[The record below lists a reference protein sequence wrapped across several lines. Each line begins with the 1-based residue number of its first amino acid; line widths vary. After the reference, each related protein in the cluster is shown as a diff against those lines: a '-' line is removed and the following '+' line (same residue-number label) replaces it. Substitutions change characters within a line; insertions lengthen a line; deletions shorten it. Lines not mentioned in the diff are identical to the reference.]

1 MVGYNKRFNVIV
13 AGVGGMG
20 SATCYHLAKRGL
32 RVLGL
37 EKNDIPNEAGSS
49 HGYSRIIRLAYYE
62 HPSYVMLLKRAYEL
76 WDEIEQLTGEKIF
89 HRTGSID
96 AGPADSWVFKG
107 SHQSVVEHGISHEV
121 LSGIDLAKKF
131 PGYQL
136 PQDHMA
142 LYQEDGGFIIPE
154 RATVN
159 FVEAAHH
166 YGAEIHGREEVLEYH
181 PTPEGGVK
189 VITNRGEYEA
199 DRLVITAGAWNGGLV
214 PMLQGLAVPERQ
226 ALAWF
231 QPERPELFQTHNFP
245 VFNLL
250 VEEGRYYGFPM
261 HGIPGFKIGLYHHF
275 KEHGVPESFNW
286 EADLV
291 DEDAL
296 REAVDRYFPMA
307 SGPTMSLKVCMFTNS
322 PDGHFIIGHVP
333 GMEQVYF
340 AAGFTGHGYKFAS
353 VMGEIMADLSDR
365 GYTRHDISL
374 FDPERF
380 SAGGSIQTMAEKEPF
395 RRHKYDAQD
404 RIIMRRDRLMQEY
417 GYGRGSHGGRSAHGR
432 AIHPNRGSLNNRH
445 RRGHTGR
452 GMIGGGRRGGFGA
465 GRYGGQHR
473 GRYGMNGRGGQQG
486 GFRGG
491 SGSRYGRG
499 GYGDTTDPWYW
510 KSKDIDPNW

>member
-1 MVGYNKRFNVIV
+1 MVGYSKRFNVIV

-20 SATCYHLAKRGL
+20 SATCYHLAKRGQ

-37 EKNDIPNEAGSS
+37 EKHDIPHDLGSS
-49 HGYSRIIRLAYYE
+49 HGYTRIIRLAYYE

-76 WDEIEQLTGEKIF
+76 WEEIEQLTGEKIF
-89 HRTGSID
+89 YRTGSID

-107 SHQSVVEHGISHEV
+107 SFQSVIEHGIDHEV
-121 LSGIDLAKKF
+121 LTGIELAKRF

-136 PQDHMA
+136 PFDHMA
-142 LYQEDGGFIIPE
+142 LYQKDGGFIVPE
-154 RATVN
+154 RATIN

-166 YGAEIHGREEVLEYH
+166 YGAEIHGREEVLAYQ

-189 VITNRGEYEA
+189 VFTNRSEYEA
-199 DRLVITAGAWNGGLV
+199 DRLVITAGAWNADLV
-214 PMLQGLAVPERQ
+214 PMLNGLATPERQ

-231 QPERPELFQTHNFP
+231 QPERPEQFQLDNFP

-250 VEEGRYYGFPM
+250 VEEGRYYGFPIY
-261 HGIPGFKIGLYHHF
+261 GVPGFKIGLYHHF

-286 EADLV
+286 DADLV

-322 PDGHFIIGHVP
+322 PDGHFVIGHVP
-333 GMEQVYF
+333 DMDQVTF

-353 VMGEIMADLSDR
+353 VMGEVMADLAER

-380 SAGGSIQTMAEKEPF
+380 TGSWQSMLEKEPF
-395 RRHKYDAQD
+395 RRHKFSAEE
-404 RIIMRRDRLMQEY
+404 RILLRRDRLLRE
-417 GYGRGSHGGRSAHGR
+417 HGM
-432 AIHPNRGSLNNRH
+432 P
-445 RRGHTGR
+445 
-452 GMIGGGRRGGFGA
+452 GGRRRA
-465 GRYGGQHR
+465 SIPQQRLRQRRPRLTGRR
-473 GRYGMNGRGGQQG
+473 GRGPQNRPLNQRSHRADRG
-486 GFRGG
+486 
-491 SGSRYGRG
+491 YE
-499 GYGDTTDPWYW
+499 DTTSPWYW
-510 KSKDIDPNW
+510 KDGDVETFW